1 MLIYHKWD
9 LHTLYGFQIAHCWEE
24 QESES
29 GTKTVVLFAFVY
41 TDICV
46 EVASSVWFVVFFS
59 PFSSS
64 LFAVQLSVRY
74 MSLSLVDLVLLSVFA
89 LFFFLLCFA
98 FCWFVPVLFLLSTPT
113 YIYIYMLDVV
123 CSRYTSSYIR
133 CCSPLFQSAP
143 YTGLPACAQPH
154 NLDVDWIFMGFS
166 SILNGSCVALFWAIG
181 GGPHETCR
189 WRKRLC
195 NVDVDGIGILDMSL
209 AKWDDFVFS
218 STWTDIYIYVHV
230 SRESPTS
237 YTNTKKNREEW
248 WNENWNATRISKWL
262 YCMYVMVDYTVQ

>member
-1 MLIYHKWD
+1 MWSDLEKLVSPIHWFFHLCHTTNSINHANNSTFRMNTQKGGSISAAFFVLQNERVEKENNIRNENVPQFVLCNLTAETNANKKRNMFKNTAMQMLIYHKWD

-113 YIYIYMLDVV
+113 YIYIYI
-123 CSRYTSSYIR
+123 YAW
-133 CCSPLFQSAP
+133 CCLLSIHVFIYPLLFTPFSVRP
-143 YTGLPACAQPH
+143 LHRPAC
-154 NLDVDWIFMGFS
+154 L
-166 SILNGSCVALFWAIG
+166 
-181 GGPHETCR
+181 R
-189 WRKRLC
+189 
-195 NVDVDGIGILDMSL
+195 
-209 AKWDDFVFS
+209 
-218 STWTDIYIYVHV
+218 
-230 SRESPTS
+230 PTS
-237 YTNTKKNREEW
+237 QSRRGLNFYGFFINF
-248 WNENWNATRISKWL
+248 KW
-262 YCMYVMVDYTVQ
+262 